1 MKAKDITKAILS
13 SHIFWAIISFGLVV
27 LFTRLTQYDYGWSW
41 KTTILVI
48 SSVLFVLFGLGAV
61 GLSIFNLI
69 ISLVRKVKKRNEY
82 I

>member
-1 MKAKDITKAILS
+1 MKAKEIVKSVLS

-27 LFTRLTQYDYGWSW
+27 LFTGLTQYDYGWSW
-41 KTTILVI
+41 KTTMLVI

-69 ISLVRKVKKRNEY
+69 ISLVRKIKKKK
-82 I
+82 